1 MKKTNASRILDRL
14 KIPYEILEYEV
25 DEESMTL
32 VQKMP
37 LRRWDSP

>member
-1 MKKTNASRILDRL
+1 MKKTNASRILNKL

-25 DEESMTL
+25 GMSRTL

-37 LRRWDSP
+37 LRRWGSP